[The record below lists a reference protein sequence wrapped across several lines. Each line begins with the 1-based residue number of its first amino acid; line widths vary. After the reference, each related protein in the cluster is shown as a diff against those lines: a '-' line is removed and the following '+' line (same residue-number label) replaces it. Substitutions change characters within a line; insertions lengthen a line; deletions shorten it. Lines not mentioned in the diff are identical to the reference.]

1 MLIKQSLVS
10 VKYDHF
16 RKWVINEATEVL
28 RKKIKKAVIGK
39 NF

>member
-10 VKYDHF
+10 VKYNNF
-16 RKWVINEATEVL
+16 KKGIINEATEVL